1 MKLAMRLKLYALLK
15 YLQGMDKAGML
26 EVPPDYTSASLE
38 GETLEVTLP
47 ACHIERPKGNKPDDP
62 GVNLKDPS
70 TSISGWAVLY
80 RFHERL
86 SRFNQQGVV
95 ERELVA
101 AIGEALGQDMKIA
114 DALAALDTSE
124 SGEESLADRVEAMRQ
139 RVLSG
144 MDKREDKT
152 PRMLRKDDTKELPR
166 FQPVDRKSKA
176 AA

>member
-1 MKLAMRLKLYALLK
+1 MKLETRVKLIALLR
-15 YLQGMDKAGML
+15 YLKSMDDAGML
-26 EVPPDYTSASLE
+26 EVPPDYVSPNLE

-47 ACHIERPKGNKPDDP
+47 GCYIERPKGNHPDDP
-62 GVNLKDPS
+62 GINLKDPS

-114 DALAALDTSE
+114 DALAALDTAE
-124 SGEESLADRVEAMRQ
+124 SGEETLADRVEAMRQ

-144 MDKREDKT
+144 MPKREDKT
-152 PRMLRKDDTKELPR
+152 PRMLRKDNPKVLPR
-166 FQPVDRKSKA
+166 FEPLVREEREA
-176 AA
+176 A